1 MKSITPKSKKIAWL
15 QLIPNAAGHPDQEEA
30 KARLATV
37 TEVTP
42 NFVEI
47 DSTNLERFDRDG
59 IELVINTSTGE
70 VFATQK
76 GYARMS
82 GLRKEAISKRCLQ
95 GIDQNSIKSAKIR
108 TKKGVH
114 KVNLIPAKLVLKWA
128 IKDNPELAETM
139 GEAGVT
145 VYLHQ
150 LVGFKISST
159 TTELAKLLTS
169 NQEGVWFGVV
179 KRAKQLGYPVGLL
192 VKKRASL
199 GRWVSTRITDDV
211 KETPFGKVYR
221 VTDELDRAI
230 VSYFDKLN
238 VSL

>member
-1 MKSITPKSKKIAWL
+1 MTSITPKTKKIAWL

-37 TEVTP
+37 AEITP

-59 IELVINTSTGE
+59 IELVINTCTGE
-70 VFATQK
+70 AFATQK

-82 GLRKEAISKRCLQ
+82 GLRKPTISKRCFQ
-95 GIDQNSIKSAKIR
+95 GIDQSSIKSAKIR
-108 TKKGVH
+108 TKKGVQ
-114 KVNLIPAKLVLKWA
+114 KVNLIPAKLVFKWA

-139 GEAGVT
+139 GEVGVT

-150 LVGFKISST
+150 LAGFKISLP
-159 TTELAKLLTS
+159 TTEPREITS
-169 NQEGVWFGVV
+169 DQEGVWFGVV
-179 KRAKQLGYPVGLL
+179 KRAEQLGYPVGLL

-221 VTDELDRAI
+221 VTNELNRAI

-238 VSL
+238 VKL